1 MKLFT
6 AIIEKDIDTNLYVGY
21 VPGFL
26 GAHSQG
32 ETLDELRENLQE
44 VIEMLLEDSAITA
57 VEDIALAKAIA
68 EGLDG
73 ENVSRE
79 EIFTVLS
86 E

>member
-21 VPGFL
+21 VF
-26 GAHSQG
+26 G
-32 ETLDELRENLQE
+32 E
-44 VIEMLLEDSAITA
+44 
-57 VEDIALAKAIA
+57 ALMRAIA

-79 EIFTVLS
+79 EVFALLS

>member
-32 ETLDELRENLQE
+32 ETLDELRKNLQE

-79 EIFTVLS
+79 EVFALLS

>member
-6 AIIEKDIDTNLYVGY
+6 AIVEKDIETNLYVGY
-21 VPGFL
+21 VL
-26 GAHSQG
+26 G
-32 ETLDELRENLQE
+32 E
-44 VIEMLLEDSAITA
+44 
-57 VEDIALAKAIA
+57 ALMRTIA